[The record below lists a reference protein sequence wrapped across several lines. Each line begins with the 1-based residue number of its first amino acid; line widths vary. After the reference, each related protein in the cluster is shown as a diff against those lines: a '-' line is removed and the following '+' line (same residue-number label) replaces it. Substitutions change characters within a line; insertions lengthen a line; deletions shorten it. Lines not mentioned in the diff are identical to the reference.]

1 MAHSRYRAALA
12 CALIA
17 VSAPAWSA
25 ERADLLPVA
34 QLLYGTSTLH
44 DALRAE
50 AWLRQVA
57 AAGNVVAQHLVDR
70 ADRARDARR
79 MTQASGNEPYVPGP
93 YGC

>member
-1 MAHSRYRAALA
+1 MARFHYRTAVA

-25 ERADLLPVA
+25 ERADLLPGA
-34 QLLYGTSTLH
+34 QLLYGTSTPH
-44 DALRAE
+44 DASRAE

-70 ADRARDARR
+70 VDRARDALRT
-79 MTQASGNEPYVPGP
+79 TQASGDEPYVPGP

>member
-1 MAHSRYRAALA
+1 MSP
-12 CALIA
+12 
-17 VSAPAWSA
+17 PAWGA

-34 QLLYGTSTLH
+34 QLLYGTSTPH
-44 DALRAE
+44 DASRAE

-70 ADRARDARR
+70 VDRARDALRT
-79 MTQASGNEPYVPGP
+79 TQASGDEPYVPGP